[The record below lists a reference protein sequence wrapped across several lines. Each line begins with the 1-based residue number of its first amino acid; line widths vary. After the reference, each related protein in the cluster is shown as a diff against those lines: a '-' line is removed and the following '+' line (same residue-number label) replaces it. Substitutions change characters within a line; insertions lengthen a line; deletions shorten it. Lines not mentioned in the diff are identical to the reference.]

1 MKRNKHHGLNVEF
14 DGLCM
19 DFGHVSLNK
28 KKEFLCGDCYKI
40 EENDEDHVLVLSD
53 GLGSG
58 VKANILSTL
67 TATML
72 STMIINQV
80 ELDEAV
86 RAVAKTLPVCSVRNL
101 AYATFTVLNF
111 QGKQVS
117 LYQFDNPDAI
127 LIRDGKL
134 FDYPVETS
142 MIEEKEIHKSCFE
155 LKDEDMLIIM
165 SDGVTNAGMG
175 KTTNGGWG
183 RDDVMAFC
191 RAKYHKG
198 MSAQEMA
205 GYLAEASLDLNLNE
219 TDDDITAIVLR
230 MRHKQVVNL
239 MIGPPSKEE
248 HDERYLKSF
257 FDSEGYHVI
266 CGGTTAQCAARYLD
280 KELISLSETAC
291 GDVPA
296 YYKLEGTDEQL
307 LKFDEVNN
315 EQREVIYKERRKVL
329 DGDNMRDLVLKM
341 ITDIVENAVDM
352 SVSDE
357 DTAEKWDLTELN
369 NLLLPIIPLKSVVLT
384 DEQKKSMKKNE
395 LKHTL
400 KEAAIKLYETKEAEF
415 PEPEQIREIER
426 VVLLK
431 VIDNKW
437 MSHLDDM
444 DALREGIG
452 LQAYGQR
459 DPVVEY
465 KMQGYE
471 LYEAMM
477 AAIQEETV
485 RILFH
490 IRVEQKIER
499 ESAAKVTGSRC
510 RERGSP
516 WPRRSCR
523 PGSASC
529 RRP

>member
-40 EENDEDHVLVLSD
+40 EENDKDHVLVLSD

-127 LIRDGKL
+127 LIRDGEL

-198 MSAQEMA
+198 MSAQEIFKSLVPELVFA
-205 GYLAEASLDLNLNE
+205 GYADGNPHYDKNEDAFHVSCASYMLCKKYGIDTSRYDFSHAPEFFERMETQEVRAELSRARDAAN
-219 TDDDITAIVLR
+219 AISAR
-230 MRHKQVVNL
+230 M
-239 MIGPPSKEE
+239 
-248 HDERYLKSF
+248 
-257 FDSEGYHVI
+257 
-266 CGGTTAQCAARYLD
+266 A
-280 KELISLSETAC
+280 
-291 GDVPA
+291 
-296 YYKLEGTDEQL
+296 
-307 LKFDEVNN
+307 
-315 EQREVIYKERRKVL
+315 KVL
-329 DGDNMRDLVLKM
+329 DQNR
-341 ITDIVENAVDM
+341 NATYRQ
-352 SVSDE
+352 SE
-357 DTAEKWDLTELN
+357 AEKTGQDSSEN
-369 NLLLPIIPLKSVVLT
+369 VK
-384 DEQKKSMKKNE
+384 DKKEN
-395 LKHTL
+395 
-400 KEAAIKLYETKEAEF
+400 
-415 PEPEQIREIER
+415 PEPE
-426 VVLLK
+426 K
-431 VIDNKW
+431 K
-437 MSHLDDM
+437 
-444 DALREGIG
+444 
-452 LQAYGQR
+452 
-459 DPVVEY
+459 
-465 KMQGYE
+465 
-471 LYEAMM
+471 
-477 AAIQEETV
+477 
-485 RILFH
+485 
-490 IRVEQKIER
+490 EQKSRGQHKKEER
-499 ESAAKVTGSRC
+499 
-510 RERGSP
+510 
-516 WPRRSCR
+516 
-523 PGSASC
+523 
-529 RRP
+529 

>member
-127 LIRDGKL
+127 LIRDGEL

-296 YYKLEGTDEQL
+296 
-307 LKFDEVNN
+307 
-315 EQREVIYKERRKVL
+315 
-329 DGDNMRDLVLKM
+329 
-341 ITDIVENAVDM
+341 
-352 SVSDE
+352 
-357 DTAEKWDLTELN
+357 
-369 NLLLPIIPLKSVVLT
+369 
-384 DEQKKSMKKNE
+384 
-395 LKHTL
+395 
-400 KEAAIKLYETKEAEF
+400 
-415 PEPEQIREIER
+415 
-426 VVLLK
+426 
-431 VIDNKW
+431 
-437 MSHLDDM
+437 
-444 DALREGIG
+444 
-452 LQAYGQR
+452 
-459 DPVVEY
+459 
-465 KMQGYE
+465 
-471 LYEAMM
+471 
-477 AAIQEETV
+477 
-485 RILFH
+485 
-490 IRVEQKIER
+490 
-499 ESAAKVTGSRC
+499 
-510 RERGSP
+510 
-516 WPRRSCR
+516 
-523 PGSASC
+523 
-529 RRP
+529 

>member
-1 MKRNKHHGLNVEF
+1 M
-14 DGLCM
+14 GLCLES
-19 DFGHVSLNK
+19 GYTSLNK
-28 KKEFLCGDCYKI
+28 KNEELCGDKVETIVNGDYTT
-40 EENDEDHVLVLSD
+40 LVLAD

-155 LKDEDMLIIM
+155 LKEEDMLIIM

-183 RDDVMAFC
+183 REDVMAFC

-230 MRHKQVVNL
+230 MRQKQVVNI

-257 FDSEGYHVI
+257 FEEEGYHVI
-266 CGGTTAQCAARYLD
+266 CGGTTAQCAARYLG
-280 KELISLSETAC
+280 KELVSLSDTAC
-291 GDVPA
+291 GEVPG
-296 YYKLEGTDEQL
+296 YYKLEGAELVTEGFLTIEHLLEYCEEWLDDKLAFNKLKRKKDAAALLGVLLFEKATDINFYFGGAINKNNAELGITEKRKEEAAEQL
-307 LKFDEVNN
+307 
-315 EQREVIYKERRKVL
+315 
-329 DGDNMRDLVLKM
+329 
-341 ITDIVENAVDM
+341 
-352 SVSDE
+352 
-357 DTAEKWDLTELN
+357 
-369 NLLLPIIPLKSVVLT
+369 
-384 DEQKKSMKKNE
+384 
-395 LKHTL
+395 
-400 KEAAIKLYETKEAEF
+400 
-415 PEPEQIREIER
+415 
-426 VVLLK
+426 
-431 VIDNKW
+431 
-437 MSHLDDM
+437 
-444 DALREGIG
+444 
-452 LQAYGQR
+452 
-459 DPVVEY
+459 VEY
-465 KMQGYE
+465 LRNAGKNVNI
-471 LYEAMM
+471 AFW
-477 AAIQEETV
+477 AI
-485 RILFH
+485 
-490 IRVEQKIER
+490 
-499 ESAAKVTGSRC
+499 
-510 RERGSP
+510 
-516 WPRRSCR
+516 
-523 PGSASC
+523 
-529 RRP
+529 

>member
-127 LIRDGKL
+127 LIRDGRL

-296 YYKLEGTDEQL
+296 YYKLEGTELVTEGFLTIEHL
-307 LKFDEVNN
+307 LKRILSEKRCSYITCDCHHWYGIHVCGSDSCYQIGSSGAGSCKTHADFTGSSCVSVCCMGCSLLMGGQYMCDLVFIFIEG
-315 EQREVIYKERRKVL
+315 VIYIQ
-329 DGDNMRDLVLKM
+329 DGTARISEYSV
-341 ITDIVENAVDM
+341 NA
-352 SVSDE
+352 
-357 DTAEKWDLTELN
+357 
-369 NLLLPIIPLKSVVLT
+369 
-384 DEQKKSMKKNE
+384 
-395 LKHTL
+395 
-400 KEAAIKLYETKEAEF
+400 
-415 PEPEQIREIER
+415 
-426 VVLLK
+426 
-431 VIDNKW
+431 
-437 MSHLDDM
+437 
-444 DALREGIG
+444 
-452 LQAYGQR
+452 
-459 DPVVEY
+459 
-465 KMQGYE
+465 
-471 LYEAMM
+471 
-477 AAIQEETV
+477 
-485 RILFH
+485 LFF
-490 IRVEQKIER
+490 
-499 ESAAKVTGSRC
+499 
-510 RERGSP
+510 
-516 WPRRSCR
+516 
-523 PGSASC
+523 
-529 RRP
+529 

>member
-40 EENDEDHVLVLSD
+40 EENDKDHVLVLSD

-219 TDDDITAIVLR
+219 TDDDITAIVNRMLVSERNKGYAVFVKNPNDEALR
-230 MRHKQVVNL
+230 NALMTVNL
-239 MIGPPSKEE
+239 DVRFSDAEHPFNYIHKVISGSNLYYIGNI
-248 HDERYLKSF
+248 D
-257 FDSEGYHVI
+257 
-266 CGGTTAQCAARYLD
+266 
-280 KELISLSETAC
+280 
-291 GDVPA
+291 
-296 YYKLEGTDEQL
+296 
-307 LKFDEVNN
+307 
-315 EQREVIYKERRKVL
+315 
-329 DGDNMRDLVLKM
+329 
-341 ITDIVENAVDM
+341 DIVIEN
-352 SVSDE
+352 
-357 DTAEKWDLTELN
+357 KIILRGKLTECT
-369 NLLLPIIPLKSVVLT
+369 LL
-384 DEQKKSMKKNE
+384 
-395 LKHTL
+395 
-400 KEAAIKLYETKEAEF
+400 
-415 PEPEQIREIER
+415 
-426 VVLLK
+426 
-431 VIDNKW
+431 
-437 MSHLDDM
+437 
-444 DALREGIG
+444 
-452 LQAYGQR
+452 
-459 DPVVEY
+459 DPRT
-465 KMQGYE
+465 G
-471 LYEAMM
+471 
-477 AAIQEETV
+477 
-485 RILFH
+485 
-490 IRVEQKIER
+490 KIEP
-499 ESAAKVTGSRC
+499 AAVSYDNGNSVITLNLAPGQSVFLV
-510 RERGSP
+510 ENTIFGEVSQIYNTMP
-516 WPRRSCR
+516 FAFNVRRLR
-523 PGSASC
+523 
-529 RRP
+529 

>member
-40 EENDEDHVLVLSD
+40 EENDKDHVLVLSD

-142 MIEEKEIHKSCFE
+142 MIEEKEIHKSCFK

-219 TDDDITAIVLR
+219 
-230 MRHKQVVNL
+230 
-239 MIGPPSKEE
+239 
-248 HDERYLKSF
+248 
-257 FDSEGYHVI
+257 
-266 CGGTTAQCAARYLD
+266 
-280 KELISLSETAC
+280 ELISLSETAC

-296 YYKLEGTDEQL
+296 YYKLEGTELVTEGFLTIEHLLEYCEEWMEDRLSFNRLKRKKDAAALLGAMLFEQA
-307 LKFDEVNN
+307 
-315 EQREVIYKERRKVL
+315 
-329 DGDNMRDLVLKM
+329 
-341 ITDIVENAVDM
+341 TDINFYFGGAINKSNVELGITEKRKEQAAEELVEHLQNAG
-352 SVSDE
+352 
-357 DTAEKWDLTELN
+357 
-369 NLLLPIIPLKSVVLT
+369 
-384 DEQKKSMKKNE
+384 KNVNI
-395 LKHTL
+395 
-400 KEAAIKLYETKEAEF
+400 AFWAI
-415 PEPEQIREIER
+415 
-426 VVLLK
+426 
-431 VIDNKW
+431 
-437 MSHLDDM
+437 
-444 DALREGIG
+444 
-452 LQAYGQR
+452 
-459 DPVVEY
+459 
-465 KMQGYE
+465 
-471 LYEAMM
+471 
-477 AAIQEETV
+477 
-485 RILFH
+485 
-490 IRVEQKIER
+490 
-499 ESAAKVTGSRC
+499 
-510 RERGSP
+510 
-516 WPRRSCR
+516 
-523 PGSASC
+523 
-529 RRP
+529 

>member
-40 EENDEDHVLVLSD
+40 EENDKDHVLVLSD

-280 KELISLSETAC
+280 KELTSLSETAC

-296 YYKLEGTDEQL
+296 YYKLEGTELVTEGFLTIEHLLEYCEEWMEDRLSFNRLKRKKDAAALLGVMLFEQA
-307 LKFDEVNN
+307 
-315 EQREVIYKERRKVL
+315 
-329 DGDNMRDLVLKM
+329 
-341 ITDIVENAVDM
+341 TDINFYFGGAINKSNVELGITEKRKT
-352 SVSDE
+352 VS
-357 DTAEKWDLTELN
+357 
-369 NLLLPIIPLKSVVLT
+369 
-384 DEQKKSMKKNE
+384 
-395 LKHTL
+395 
-400 KEAAIKLYETKEAEF
+400 F
-415 PEPEQIREIER
+415 
-426 VVLLK
+426 VLL
-431 VIDNKW
+431 
-437 MSHLDDM
+437 
-444 DALREGIG
+444 
-452 LQAYGQR
+452 
-459 DPVVEY
+459 
-465 KMQGYE
+465 
-471 LYEAMM
+471 
-477 AAIQEETV
+477 
-485 RILFH
+485 
-490 IRVEQKIER
+490 
-499 ESAAKVTGSRC
+499 
-510 RERGSP
+510 
-516 WPRRSCR
+516 
-523 PGSASC
+523 
-529 RRP
+529 